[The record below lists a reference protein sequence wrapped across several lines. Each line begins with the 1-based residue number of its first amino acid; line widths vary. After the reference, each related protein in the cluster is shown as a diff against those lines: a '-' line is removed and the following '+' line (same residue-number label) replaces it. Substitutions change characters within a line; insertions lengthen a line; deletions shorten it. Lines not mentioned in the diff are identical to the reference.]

1 MPRNR
6 EKAQV
11 KLLLIPLGGLGEIG
25 KNSLAMQYG
34 DDIIV
39 IDAGLAFPEEEMLG
53 IDIVIPDFTYL
64 MEHRDKVRGV
74 IITHGH
80 EDHTGALPYL
90 LKELDVPLYS
100 TRLTLGLIEG
110 KLEEAGMVMNR
121 ASQAVKPGE
130 SITIGCFAVDFF
142 RVNHSIA
149 DAVGLAIR
157 TPVGTI
163 VHTGDFKFD
172 QTPVDGEVTD
182 FHKLTQLG
190 REGVLALLSDSTN
203 SERPGFTPSERVV
216 GRTLDEVFRVAK
228 QRVLVASFASN
239 VHRIQQV
246 IDAAHKHNR
255 KVTVVG
261 RSMENTVEVAMKLGY
276 LKAPDGCIVQVD
288 EIRRF
293 SANQIAILT
302 TGSQGEPMSALTRMS
317 NADHKLIEIVP
328 GDTVVIAATAVPGNE
343 KSVARTINNLFRRGA
358 EVIYESRSGVHVSG
372 HASQEE
378 LKMMLNL
385 IRPKFFVP
393 VHGEYRHLVHHARL
407 AEGMGIPRA
416 NVFIAENGG
425 ILEFTAQTGTI
436 AGKVTSGQVL
446 VDGLGVGDVGNI
458 VLRDRKQLSQDGILI
473 VVVALEK
480 NTGMLVGGPD
490 IVSRGF
496 VYVRES
502 ESLLDEAK
510 ERVKSALEDVDER
523 RVTEWAVI
531 KSTVRDSLGKFLYE
545 RTRRRPMILPIIIE
559 V

>member
-130 SITIGCFAVDFF
+130 SITIGCFRVDFF

-545 RTRRRPMILPIIIE
+545 RTRRRPMILPIIME